1 VLFARE
7 KAAVGIARRYC
18 TPLCRACATRD
29 GGRIGSGRIGGTR
42 RMLRPVTASGAQSVS
57 AYPQSPVGRSR
68 PRQLP
73 RPGWSPGRSRLSPAD
88 TGVTGQPVA
97 PARRITGEIWIL
109 RLPAWG
115 VLARCACVRARDAAG
130 SDCRLAIHHCLSVS
144 ISFVFLLRRYKKVL

>member
-1 VLFARE
+1 MPCLCDT
-7 KAAVGIARRYC
+7 RR
-18 TPLCRACATRD
+18 RSD
-29 GGRIGSGRIGGTR
+29 RIGGTR

-115 VLARCACVRARDAAG
+115 CGGPLRLCARSRRCRERLPT
-130 SDCRLAIHHCLSVS
+130 SDPSLSVRLYLFCF
-144 ISFVFLLRRYKKVL
+144 SFTTIQKGALKMVA